1 MTIISSLSSYR
12 SSLDYDE
19 KIKSDEQDK
28 NNFFPSYSRNEQN
41 NPESPEAVTGIT
53 ASGSNDKPGHDAIRD
68 TNPNIHEN
76 ADRCIQEVI
85 SGFARTAMKG
95 VIVGIF
101 SIIIQLAKII
111 GSNNFQS
118 NTLFHYYLVQYLR
131 RYYGYYGII
140 GDF

>member
-1 MTIISSLSSYR
+1 MVFQIKCSSYSYFIYIISHYKQFRLTIISSLSSYR

-76 ADRCIQEVI
+76 ADRLY
-85 SGFARTAMKG
+85 SGSDIWVCKNCNERGDSWYILNHHPTCK
-95 VIVGIF
+95 
-101 SIIIQLAKII
+101 
-111 GSNNFQS
+111 NNRKQ
-118 NTLFHYYLVQYLR
+118 
-131 RYYGYYGII
+131 
-140 GDF
+140 